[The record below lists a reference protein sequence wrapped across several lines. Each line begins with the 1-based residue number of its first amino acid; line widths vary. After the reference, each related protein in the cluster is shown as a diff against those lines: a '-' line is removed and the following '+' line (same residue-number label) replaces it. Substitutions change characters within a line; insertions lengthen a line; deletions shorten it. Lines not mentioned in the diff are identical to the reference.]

1 MRARARC
8 YGAAMRSLLLVVS
21 VVALTACG
29 GYKKDVETICN
40 VRARAGVSADAGAD
54 AQADAIATYLMLHVH
69 TPKAKKMMATMGSK
83 SLAEKA
89 AVLAREAKAEGVSPC
104 PLADEYT
111 APAAAH

>member
-1 MRARARC
+1 MRT
-8 YGAAMRSLLLVVS
+8 LLLLVS

-29 GYKKDVETICN
+29 GYKKDVETICHA
-40 VRARAGVSADAGAD
+40 RARAGVPADAGAD
-54 AQADAIATYLMLHVH
+54 AQADALATYLMLNVH

-104 PLADEYT
+104 PLAEEYN
-111 APAAAH
+111 APSVKH